1 VSLFVE
7 NLAPALILALLALS
21 LNLQYGVTGLLN
33 FGQGFFYALGG
44 YTVGVVYFH
53 HWPGWIAVV
62 GGPIVGAIGG
72 LLLAAGAIRLTGDFW
87 ALMTLGVAA
96 LFVAVVTNWGSL
108 AGGVL
113 GSYEIPRANIGR
125 LDVYLGITIVV
136 CFLLFERIRRSQLGR
151 LLRIAREDP
160 VLVAALGRNVL
171 FLRAKVLALG
181 GAVAAIAGVALAYW
195 LSVIAPT
202 VFTLDQTILV
212 WTALILGGRGN
223 NLGAIVGGL
232 AMESLV
238 TYLPYLPGFDSVVSN
253 TNWGP
258 AQLIIEAAI
267 LVGFLMVRREGI
279 LPEWRVLHGSTRRTA
294 VARLRGVRFSSQ
306 S

>member
-7 NLAPALILALLALS
+7 NLAPAEILALLALS

-44 YTVGVVYFH
+44 YSVGVVYFH

-62 GGPIVGAIGG
+62 AGPVVGAVGG
-72 LLLAAGAIRLTGDFW
+72 LLLAAGTMRLGGDFW

-96 LFVAVVTNWGSL
+96 LFIAIVSNVGGL

-113 GSYEIPRANIGR
+113 GSYEIPRANVGR
-125 LDVYLGITIVV
+125 LDVYLAVTIAV
-136 CFLLFERIRRSQLGR
+136 CFVLFERIRRSQLGR

-223 NLGAIVGGL
+223 NLGAVVGGL
-232 AMESLV
+232 ALESLV

-253 TNWGP
+253 TSWGP

-267 LVGFLMVRREGI
+267 LVGFLMLRREGI
-279 LPEWRVLHGSTRRTA
+279 FPEWRVLHGTRRPNA